1 MASCITSNA
10 AFVTMKRRQLLLS
23 HVVPSVSTR
32 RRGTCSRT
40 RSSRQVLFSLLRLW
54 RLLDLPLVTC
64 PCLSH
69 ILRPHRRRL
78 NLVVNH
84 ILALRPR
91 EALLGNLLDHLRHSD
106 PLPLSDSSLAGRVI
120 RASRRSLPEP
130 PRSGGVFGSR
140 SLVPLWRSAAA

>member
-1 MASCITSNA
+1 MWCLQS
-10 AFVTMKRRQLLLS
+10 
-23 HVVPSVSTR
+23 PTR

-40 RSSRQVLFSLLRLW
+40 RSSRQVLFSLIRLW

-78 NLVVNH
+78 NLVVH
-84 ILALRPR
+84 RILALRPR
-91 EALLGNLLDHLRHSD
+91 EALLGNLLDSLLCSD
-106 PLPLSDSSLAGRVI
+106 PLPLSDSSLARRAI

-130 PRSGGVFGSR
+130 PRNGGVFGSR